1 MLIISTTMSYLT
13 RCNFYL
19 GYQQSAITAK
29 CFPEDLHYYAKE
41 SVSKI
46 VIPCFK
52 SALICIIHYRQQRRL
67 IIAILWPPS
76 SSLTSHSSWRVDG
89 KMDTKFLFSFVL
101 LFSFFLVTG
110 IVFLLERRVDGK
122 MDIKLEMMKPQ
133 PERVRNFAS
142 NPNSPSKIIIIS
154 IIIPN
159 IIIAIIFKLEIT

>member
-1 MLIISTTMSYLT
+1 MSYLT

-142 NPNSPSKIIIIS
+142 NPNSPSKIIII
-154 IIIPN
+154 PN
-159 IIIAIIFKLEIT
+159 IIIAIIFKLEIM